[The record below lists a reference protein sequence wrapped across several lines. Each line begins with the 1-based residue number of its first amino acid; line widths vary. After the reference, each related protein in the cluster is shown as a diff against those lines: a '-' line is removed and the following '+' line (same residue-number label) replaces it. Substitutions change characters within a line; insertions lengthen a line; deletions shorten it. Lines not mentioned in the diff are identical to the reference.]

1 MGMASFLEVEK
12 SAIMALHMAVLY
24 AKGHGGNPDHLV
36 MKFVDTAEVV
46 ASPRRS
52 REEQADVFPS
62 LTSSAGQRKFH
73 DASPSLVGIATKQT
87 LIPGMHLQGS
97 RLLPPGKH
105 DGSLVQLNESKTVQA
120 RPKI

>member
-1 MGMASFLEVEK
+1 LRRAPSWCFTWPSYMPKVTG
-12 SAIMALHMAVLY
+12 AIQS
-24 AKGHGGNPDHLV
+24 PRDEI
-36 MKFVDTAEVV
+36 VDTAEVV